1 MFFVFLHI
9 YNKNNMIKNTKIY
22 LVINCYND
30 YNKVYIGKTINKS
43 RKNDHKRKYGPNI
56 IFKILEEIKG
66 TNKNLWKPR
75 ESYWIQHYLNSGFE
89 VLNKQLKG
97 GSGVEY
103 HSEETKNKIKEWKK
117 QNRIRVR
124 KDIEDKK
131 HDIIKQYISGSGA
144 HIISSQYGCHPD
156 VIKRILRENNVSF
169 RTPSNPTHAHLK
181 LHADVR
187 INRHAVPKSF
197 PSPWNV
203 PDVLNPVESLSK
215 WFFMGKIPPFTK
227 FNCIYYFL
235 TLI

>member
-1 MFFVFLHI
+1 MFFVFLYI

-169 RTPSNPTHAHLK
+169 RTPSESQKCRKGEKRRKDLYDRISEIK
-181 LHADVR
+181 LLYSHG
-187 INRHAVPKSF
+187 KTYTE
-197 PSPWNV
+197 
-203 PDVLNPVESLSK
+203 L
-215 WFFMGKIPPFTK
+215 GKI
-227 FNCIYYFL
+227 FNTSGVQIRLMLKNNICN
-235 TLI
+235 

>member
-169 RTPSNPTHAHLK
+169 RTPSESQKCRKGEKRRKDLYDRISEIK
-181 LHADVR
+181 LLYSHG
-187 INRHAVPKSF
+187 KTYTE
-197 PSPWNV
+197 
-203 PDVLNPVESLSK
+203 L
-215 WFFMGKIPPFTK
+215 GKI
-227 FNCIYYFL
+227 FNTSGVQIRLMLKNNICN
-235 TLI
+235 